1 MEEWTVPLTLNVGV
15 SKKLG
20 LPEYSSVGAT
30 CSVQVELDSAL
41 LEHDL
46 EGFHERARAAYVAS
60 HQAVHDE
67 LAWLRQNASPQ
78 AEIRPKPTADAGR
91 NGPANRNGHARS
103 PKSATSNQVRAI
115 AALAR
120 RLSADLVDWLRVGYG
135 VERPE
140 ELSLSEASRLI
151 DELKATAGA

>member
-1 MEEWTVPLTLNVGV
+1 LTLNVGV

-20 LPEYSSVGAT
+20 LPDYSSVGAT

-46 EGFHERARAAYVAS
+46 EGFHERARAAYVAC

-67 LAWLRQNASPQ
+67 LARLQQHASLPT
-78 AEIRPKPTADAGR
+78 EPLPEPTAEPDR
-91 NGPANRNGHARS
+91 NGDGRPSKPATA
-103 PKSATSNQVRAI
+103 NQLRAI

-120 RLSADLVDWLRVGYG
+120 RQGLDLADWLRAGYG
-135 VERPE
+135 VVRPE
-140 ELSLSEASRLI
+140 DLSLAEASRLI
-151 DELKATAGA
+151 HELRATAGV